1 MGFAANQPTFMGGAI
16 DYHASDK
23 LARFVRFCDCFNIPI
38 ITLVDVPAFMP
49 GSTQEHNGI
58 VRHGAKVLYAYSEA
72 AVPKITLI
80 LRKAFGGAY
89 IAMNSKLM
97 GADIVYAWPIAEIA
111 VMGAEG
117 AVKPIIPDDYA
128 HPDHRR

>member
-1 MGFAANQPTFMGGAI
+1 M
-16 DYHASDK
+16 
-23 LARFVRFCDCFNIPI
+23 
-38 ITLVDVPAFMP
+38 
-49 GSTQEHNGI
+49 
-58 VRHGAKVLYAYSEA
+58 
-72 AVPKITLI
+72 PKITLI

-117 AVKPIIPDDYA
+117 AVNIIFRKQVAKADDPQAEY
-128 HPDHRR
+128 RCV